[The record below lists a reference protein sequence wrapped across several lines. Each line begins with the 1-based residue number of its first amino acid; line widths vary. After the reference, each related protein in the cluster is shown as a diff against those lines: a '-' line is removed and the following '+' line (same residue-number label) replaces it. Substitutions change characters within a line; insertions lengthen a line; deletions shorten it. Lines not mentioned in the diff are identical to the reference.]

1 MLEVGSLLDKRYAIT
16 GQLGQGGMSY
26 VFRARDQFLDR
37 DVAIKFLRPHLTET
51 DRERFL
57 REIKTLAR
65 LNHPG
70 IVAIYELGQN
80 LGDSDQ
86 VYFAME
92 LIEGGLF
99 TDLGPLE
106 PDPEPFR
113 MLLEGAISVAE
124 TLDYVHRL
132 GIVHRDLTPRN
143 ILLSMHNFPK
153 VMDFGL
159 VQLAEATRQLTR
171 TGLTLG
177 TPHYMAP
184 EQAKGDA
191 VDAHTDL
198 YAFGAVLYRALTGI
212 TPFDAD
218 NDQAVLYQHVY
229 AELVPAVE
237 HNPYIPKALSKLV
250 ERLLSKDPR
259 SRPSSGLVVAEAL
272 RSILTE
278 GLGGATHQRL
288 GGPAQQGTYAAGP
301 VNPASLKPS
310 WHLKLEEGP
319 QWPGALSAAEGF
331 IFIGLRNET
340 IRALRPADGSLEAT
354 FQTSDEVNTAPLFH
368 RDHLVVLSRDGSLS
382 LLKWPSGRTLW
393 SEPLDAVG
401 VTPYGEGL
409 VVGSRNNALESR
421 SLKNE
426 LLWHY
431 DTESPLLTPPVIHRG
446 HVYGVTQEGWVHA
459 LEAVNGGGKFKFEL
473 GAVAATPAAK
483 DGLLLLPERSGD
495 LHAFDTETRQIL
507 WTYDLEGQIWA
518 SPVCWRNY
526 VYAVSWSNIL
536 YCVSLK
542 TGDDIWS
549 YPVPAHVTA
558 TPVVAAGVL
567 YLVTEGG
574 HLLALDAQTGKSLFE
589 TEVTL
594 GPIQAS
600 PLILNDTVVVAAL
613 DGTVKAY
620 RTDF

>member
-26 VFRARDQFLDR
+26 VFRAHDQFLDR
-37 DVAIKFLRPHLTET
+37 DVALKFLRPHLTET

-70 IVAIYELGQN
+70 IVTIYELGQS
-80 LGDSDQ
+80 LERSDQ

-113 MLLEGAISVAE
+113 TLLEGAISVAE

-143 ILLSMHNFPK
+143 ILLSTHRFPK

-191 VDAHTDL
+191 VNAHTDL
-198 YAFGAVLYRALTGI
+198 YAFGAVLYRAVTGV

-229 AELVPAVE
+229 ADLVPALE
-237 HNPYIPKALSKLV
+237 HNPYVPKALSKLIG
-250 ERLLSKDPR
+250 RLLSKEPA

-272 RSILTE
+272 RSILAN
-278 GLGGATHQRL
+278 GLEAATHQRL
-288 GGPAQQGTYAAGP
+288 GGPAQQGTYATGP
-301 VNPASLKPS
+301 VNPASLEPV
-310 WHLKLEEGP
+310 WQLELGEGP
-319 QWPGALSAAEGF
+319 QWPGALTAAEGF
-331 IFIGLRNET
+331 LFIGLRNET
-340 IRALRPADGSLEAT
+340 IRVLRPADGSLEAT
-354 FQTSDEVNTAPLFH
+354 FLTSDEVNTAPLFH
-368 RDHLVVLSRDGSLS
+368 RGQLVVLSRDGDVS
-382 LLKWPSGRTLW
+382 LLAWPSGKALW
-393 SEPLDAVG
+393 SEALGAVG
-401 VTPYGEGL
+401 ITPYGEAL
-409 VVGSRNNALESR
+409 VVGSRSGILTSR
-421 SLKNE
+421 SVTNE
-426 LLWHY
+426 LLWQY
-431 DTESPLLTPPVIHRG
+431 EAESPLVTPPVIHRG
-446 HVYGVTQEGWVHA
+446 QIYGVTQNGWVHA
-459 LEAVNGGGKFKFEL
+459 LEAKTGKGKFKFEL
-473 GAVAATPAAK
+473 GAVAAIPAAK

-495 LHAFDTETRQIL
+495 LHAFEIETRQVL
-507 WTYDLEGQIWA
+507 WSYDLEGRLWA
-518 SPVCWRNY
+518 SPVCWRSY

-542 TGDDIWS
+542 TGDDVWS

-567 YLVTEGG
+567 YLVTEDG
-574 HLLALDAQTGKSLFE
+574 HLLALDAQTGKLLFA
-589 TEVTL
+589 TEVTS
-594 GPIQAS
+594 GAIQAS
-600 PLILNDTVVVAAL
+600 PLILNSTVVVAAL
-613 DGTVKAY
+613 NGTVRAY